1 MAIMPAQ
8 APPRS
13 DGLPPAL
20 VVEDLAF
27 QRPDGWSL
35 QVAALRVE
43 AGESVFLHGRSGSGK
58 STLLGLIA
66 GTLRPERGTIRIS
79 DRQMPAARSGRRD
92 RLRAEA
98 LGVVFQQ
105 FNLLPF
111 LSLIDNVTLPCRFS
125 AERAR
130 RASVLHGSV
139 AAAAQ
144 ALLSHLDL
152 PPERFAG
159 RAVSTLSVGQQQR
172 VAAARALI
180 GAPPLILADEPTSA
194 LDPDAREAF
203 LGLILDACR
212 RHGSG
217 LLLVSHDHAIRPL
230 FDRAVELPA
239 Q

>member
-1 MAIMPAQ
+1 MMVAQ
-8 APPRS
+8 VCS
-13 DGLPPAL
+13 SGLPTAL
-20 VVEDLAF
+20 AVEGLAF
-27 QRPDGWSL
+27 RRTDGWSL
-35 QVAALRVE
+35 QVPALHVE

-66 GTLRPERGTIRIS
+66 GTLRPDRGAIRIS
-79 DRQMPAARSGRRD
+79 DRPMPASRSGQRD

-98 LGVVFQQ
+98 LGVIFQQ

-125 AERAR
+125 VARAR
-130 RASVLHGSV
+130 RASALHGSV
-139 AAAAQ
+139 PAAAR
-144 ALLSHLDL
+144 ALLSQLDL
-152 PPERFAG
+152 PPERFGG
-159 RAVSTLSVGQQQR
+159 RALSTLSVGQQQR

-230 FDRAVELPA
+230 FDRAMELPV